1 MGDGGFHTGAVTS
14 DVAEHGGAD
23 STAWWLSPRLAR
35 FVAALMP
42 VLAIECW
49 LNLGRGDYGR
59 MHQPWLLLGALIA
72 GLIPPVRRGF
82 DWLWRRIAHPTMPA
96 RLLTA
101 AVIAAAAAPFLY
113 WCMRYEG
120 IPIHPKVH
128 DEFSY
133 LIQARMLAQGRLV
146 MPAHPCAKFFDTFY
160 LIVQPVYASMYFPGA
175 AMAIAPTIWLRVSYF
190 LAPLVESG
198 LCAAMLYLVI
208 TEVLDGASGILAAML
223 LVSVSAFR
231 MMSIMAMANTL
242 SLLLGLTMTFAY
254 LNWRRRFGIG
264 WLVLLG
270 AASGWAAITRPADG
284 LCFAAVL
291 GIAMLMDL
299 RCAPLGAW
307 IKTAV
312 LLPLAASPFFLI
324 QLRFNHD
331 VTGHWL
337 QTPFT
342 YYTDRNYPGAAY
354 GFHSTPATTQHVSD
368 ITQKQFLYE
377 DFAQGNI
384 QRHHQLSNLLNV
396 FILQRAQTVS
406 WSGVPDPFFW
416 GIIPLSLFAMWDRR
430 LWAIWGVLPM
440 FLLIYSGYSFL
451 LGYYII
457 MTFAATILLTV
468 LPIRFFTDVFPRQ
481 AGFFR
486 TSLSLA
492 ILALAVVN
500 FPQTNRIVH
509 DQYFETPELER
520 INALLGRDVLPPAVV
535 LFHFNRN
542 ALINGKRVTDNAH
555 EEPVFNVDVA
565 WPDDAPIIRAQDLN
579 GDVADVGKPGDSDR
593 PLYEYYLR
601 TDPRRTFYLYDRRG
615 GDGRLT
621 RLGTAA
627 EMVSVTNPSR

>member
-1 MGDGGFHTGAVTS
+1 MTTPAPQQNPR
-14 DVAEHGGAD
+14 E
-23 STAWWLSPRLAR
+23 STIWWLSPRLAR

-49 LNLGRGDYGR
+49 LNLGHGDYGR
-59 MHQPWLLLGALIA
+59 MHQTLLLLGALIA

-82 DWLWRRIAHPTMPA
+82 QRLWERIAHPSMA
-96 RLLTA
+96 SRLLTA
-101 AVIAAAAAPFLY
+101 AVIAISTAPFLY
-113 WCMRYEG
+113 WCMRYEQ

-133 LIQARMLAQGRLV
+133 LIQARMLARGRLC
-146 MPAHPCAKFFDTFY
+146 MPALPCPRFFDTFY

-175 AMAIAPTIWLRVSYF
+175 AMAMAPTFWLHVPYF
-190 LAPLVESG
+190 LAPLAESG
-198 LCAAMLYLVI
+198 LCAGMLYLVV
-208 TEVLDGASGILAAML
+208 TEVLDGASGILAAIL
-223 LVSVSAFR
+223 LVSISNFR
-231 MMSIMAMANTL
+231 MMSIMAMANIL

-254 LNWRRRFGIG
+254 LNWRKRRGAG
-264 WLVLLG
+264 WLILLG

-299 RCAPLGAW
+299 RRAPFSAW
-307 IKTAV
+307 IRTAV

-368 ITQKQFLYE
+368 IPQKQFLYE

-384 QRHHQLSNLLNV
+384 QRHHQLSNLVNV

-430 LWAIWGVLPM
+430 FWAIWGLLPM

-451 LGYYII
+451 LGYYIAI
-457 MTFAATILLTV
+457 TFAATILLTV

-486 TSLSLA
+486 TSFSLA
-492 ILALAVVN
+492 ILALVVVN
-500 FPQTNRIVH
+500 LPQTNRIVH

-520 INALLGRDVLPPAVV
+520 IDATLRRDVTPPAVV
-535 LFHFNRN
+535 LFHFNLN
-542 ALINGKRVTDNAH
+542 AMIDGHRVTDNPH

-579 GDVADVGKPGDSDR
+579 SDVDAVGKPGDSDR
-593 PLYEYYLR
+593 ALYEYYLR
-601 TDPRRTFYLYDRRG
+601 TDPDRVFYLYDRRG

-627 EMVSVTNPSR
+627 EMVQRTRPLR

>member
-1 MGDGGFHTGAVTS
+1 MTTAAPPQS
-14 DVAEHGGAD
+14 LRE
-23 STAWWLSPRLAR
+23 STIWWLSPRLAR

-42 VLAIECW
+42 ILAIECW
-49 LNLGRGDYGR
+49 LMLGRGEYGR

-72 GLIPPVRRGF
+72 ALIPPVRRGV
-82 DWLWRRIAHPTMPA
+82 DWLWGRMAHPSLPA

-101 AVIAAAAAPFLY
+101 AVIAIAAAFFLY
-113 WCMRYEG
+113 WCMRYER
-120 IPIHPKVH
+120 IAIHPKVH

-133 LIQARMLAQGRLV
+133 LIQARMLSHGRLF
-146 MPAHPCAKFFDTFY
+146 MPVHPCARFFDTFY

-175 AMAIAPTIWLRVSYF
+175 AMMMAPTFWLGVPYF
-190 LAPLVESG
+190 LAPLAESG

-208 TEVLDGASGILAAML
+208 TEVLDGASGILAAIL
-223 LVSVSAFR
+223 LVSVGSFR
-231 MMSIMAMANTL
+231 MMSIMAMANTP

-254 LNWRRRFGIG
+254 LNWRQRRGTG
-264 WLVLLG
+264 WLILLG

-284 LCFAAVL
+284 VCFAAVL

-299 RCAPLGAW
+299 WRASLRTW
-307 IKTAV
+307 ITTAV

-337 QTPFT
+337 HTPFT

-368 ITQKQFLYE
+368 IPQKQFLYQ
-377 DFAQGNI
+377 DFAAGNI
-384 QRHHQLSNLLNV
+384 ARHHLGNLLDV
-396 FILQRAQTVS
+396 FILQRAQTVD

-416 GIIPLSLFAMWDRR
+416 GIIPLSVFAIWDRR
-430 LWAIWGVLPM
+430 FWAIWGVLPM
-440 FLLIYSGYSFL
+440 FLLVYSGYPFL

-457 MTFAATILLTV
+457 MTFAATILMTV
-468 LPIRFFTDVFPRQ
+468 LPIRFFSDVFPRQ

-486 TSLSLA
+486 AMLSLA

-520 INALLGRDVLPPAVV
+520 IDATLPRDVPTPAVV
-535 LFHFNRN
+535 LFHYNLN
-542 ALINGKRVTDNAH
+542 AMIDGRRVTDNPH
-555 EEPVFNVDVA
+555 EEPVFNIDVI

-579 GDVADVGKPGDSDR
+579 ADVAAVGRPGDSDR
-593 PLYEYYLR
+593 ALYEYYLR
-601 TDPRRTFYLYDRRG
+601 TDPRRVFYLYDRRG

-627 EMVSVTNPSR
+627 EMVERTRPPR